1 MSTVMTKLEEGIG
14 TLTLNQTDKHN
25 RIGAELVCD
34 LIAALDEMECGPRP
48 ARAQVVVLRTLPGVS
63 VWSAGH
69 DIDELPQPRRD
80 PLGYADPLERLLRRV
95 QDFPSPI
102 IAMVEG
108 GVWGGACDLC
118 ISCDIVVCAENA
130 TFAITPAKLGLP
142 YNASGLVHFLNV
154 LGPHKVKEMFFTAQ
168 PISAQEALVAGM
180 VNHVVPLE
188 QLEATTYGI
197 ARAITKNAPLAVEV
211 LKRQIR
217 LLLGGEVLSAEIFES
232 IQGMRREV
240 YDSEDY
246 KEGIQAFREKRKPVF
261 KGC

>member
-1 MSTVMTKLEEGIG
+1 MG
-14 TLTLNQTDKHN
+14 TITLNHPAKHN
-25 RIGAELVCD
+25 SIGAALACD
-34 LIAALDEMECGPRP
+34 LIHALDEMERAA
-48 ARAQVVVLRTLPGVS
+48 ARVVVLRALPGVR

-80 PLGYADPLERLLRRV
+80 PLGYANPLEQLLRRV

-108 GVWGGACDLC
+108 SVWGGACDLC
-118 ISCDIVVCAENA
+118 ISCDIIVCSENA
-130 TFAITPAKLGLP
+130 TFAITPARLGLP

-168 PISAQEALVAGM
+168 PISAQDAFVAGM
-180 VNHVVPLE
+180 VNHVVPIDH
-188 QLEATTYGI
+188 LEAKTYGI
-197 ARAITKNAPLAVEV
+197 AGAITENAPLAVQV
-211 LKRQIR
+211 LKRQFR

-246 KEGIQAFREKRKPVF
+246 REGIQAFKDKRKPQF
-261 KGC
+261 RSC

>member
-1 MSTVMTKLEEGIG
+1 MNHSRRHNAIGDALADGI
-14 TLTLNQTDKHN
+14 
-25 RIGAELVCD
+25 
-34 LIAALDEMECGPRP
+34 IAGLDAME
-48 ARAQVVVLRTLPGVS
+48 AAQMQVVVLRAQPGVS
-63 VWSAGH
+63 IWSAGH
-69 DIDELPQPRRD
+69 DIDELPHARRD

-95 QDFPSPI
+95 QDFPSPV

-118 ISCDIVVCAENA
+118 ISCDAIVCAENA

-168 PISAQEALVAGM
+168 PISAKEALHAGM
-180 VNHVVPLE
+180 INHVVPIE
-188 QLEATTYGI
+188 QLEAKTYGI
-197 ARAITKNAPLAVEV
+197 ARAITENAPLAVQV
-211 LKRQIR
+211 LKRQFR
-217 LLLGGEVLSAEIFES
+217 LLLGGEVLSSEIFES

-246 KEGIQAFREKRKPVF
+246 IEGIRAFKEKRKPQF
-261 KGC
+261 RG

>member
-1 MSTVMTKLEEGIG
+1 MSLVTASLDGGLGII
-14 TLTLNQTDKHN
+14 TLNHPAKHN
-25 RIGAELVCD
+25 SIGAALVGD
-34 LIAALDEMECGPRP
+34 LIAALDRMECE
-48 ARAQVVVLRTLPGVS
+48 AAQVVILRANPGVR

-95 QDFPSPI
+95 QDVSCPI

-108 GVWGGACDLC
+108 SVWGGACDLC
-118 ISCDIVVCAENA
+118 ISCDLIVCAENA

-154 LGPHKVKEMFFTAQ
+154 LGPNKAKELFFTAR
-168 PISAQEALVAGM
+168 PVTAHDAFVAGM
-180 VNHVVPLE
+180 VNHVVPLD
-188 QLEATTYGI
+188 QLEARTFEITG
-197 ARAITKNAPLAVEV
+197 AILENAPLAVQV
-211 LKRQIR
+211 LKRQFR
-217 LLLGGEVLSAEIFES
+217 LLLGGEVLSAEAFEH

-246 KEGIQAFREKRKPVF
+246 REGIQAFREKRKPHF
-261 KGC
+261 KRC